1 MSIHNQINIEIGI
14 QVFES
19 FNYFYAK
26 IAISQQ
32 KNGLSMYMP
41 DNSLDE
47 VVSIP
52 MYEIEL

>member
-14 QVFES
+14 QAFES

-52 MYEIEL
+52 KYEIEL